1 MKYFKKEYWEM
12 MNSIDKNERN
22 EAFEK
27 WNDSVRKYSAE
38 FKKVSADLPETFLE
52 RYLNSQN
59 FHDAIVA
66 QINYMTVG
74 DDKGKVDIGISIVGN
89 HYVITYLGVEKFL
102 LDVLV

>member
-38 FKKVSADLPETFLE
+38 FKKVSADLPETFWSVILTPKIFMM
-52 RYLNSQN
+52 LLS
-59 FHDAIVA
+59 H
-66 QINYMTVG
+66 
-74 DDKGKVDIGISIVGN
+74 KSI
-89 HYVITYLGVEKFL
+89 I
-102 LDVLV
+102 